1 MTVLDAKLDLLL
13 ADLERDIPIGTNDKH
28 DNKEA

>member
-1 MTVLDAKLDLLL
+1 MTVLDAKLDSLL
-13 ADLERDIPIGTNDKH
+13 ADLERDIPNDTNDKH